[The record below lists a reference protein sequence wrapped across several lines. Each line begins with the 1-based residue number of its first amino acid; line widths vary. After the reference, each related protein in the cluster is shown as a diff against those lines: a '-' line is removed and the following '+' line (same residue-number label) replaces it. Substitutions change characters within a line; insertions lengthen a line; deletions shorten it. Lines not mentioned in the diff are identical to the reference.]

1 MPPEIARSLPPY
13 MQVLAHLRE
22 QIVSGRLV
30 EGDTVPSERQ
40 LAVDWGIS
48 RGTAAKVLNELRHEK
63 LVTAK
68 QGSGTVVASRAAL
81 HHSPS
86 DRLRSAEATGRIYP
100 PGHYAKILSAGL
112 GAAPARVA
120 LALGIEEGDVVIR
133 RQRVTYN
140 ESDAPVSASTS
151 WFVSELGERV
161 PQLLQVERV
170 VGGTPKAI
178 EEQAGWSWQDGQDLV
193 GARLATEE
201 EADLLGIAELP
212 VALLVGYNS
221 LFDAEGKVIEYG
233 EYLTHGDRFTCY
245 TYRRPRD

>member
-1 MPPEIARSLPPY
+1 MSPEIARSLPPY
-13 MQVLAHLRE
+13 MQVLTHLRE
-22 QIVSGRLV
+22 QIVSGRLA

-40 LAVDWGIS
+40 LAADWGIS
-48 RGTAAKVLNELRHEK
+48 RATAAKVLNELRHEK

-68 QGSGTVVASRAAL
+68 QGSGTVVASRATL

-86 DRLRSAEATGRIYP
+86 DRLQSAETTGRIYP

-112 GAAPARVA
+112 EPAPARVA
-120 LALGIEEGDVVIR
+120 LALGVEEGEDVIR
-133 RQRVTYN
+133 RRRVTYGG
-140 ESDAPVSASTS
+140 DGVPVSASTS
-151 WFVSELGERV
+151 WFVAELGEQV
-161 PQLLQVERV
+161 PKLLQCERV

-178 EEQAGWSWQDGQDLV
+178 EEYAGWSWQDGQDLV

-201 EADLLGIAELP
+201 EADLLGITELP

-233 EYLTHGDRFTCY
+233 EYFTHGDRFTCY